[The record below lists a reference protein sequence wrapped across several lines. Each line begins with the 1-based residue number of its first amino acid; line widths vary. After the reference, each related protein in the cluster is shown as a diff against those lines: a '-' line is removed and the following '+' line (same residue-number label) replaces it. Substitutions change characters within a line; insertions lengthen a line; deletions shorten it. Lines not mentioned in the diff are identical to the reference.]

1 MFFPNATVEIYDETA
16 DAEQFGVD
24 EYTGEPKKG
33 LTLQSTVQGDLQPL
47 SPGQS
52 LREFGAV
59 IQGTYRLFLPINT
72 QISCSSQV
80 KVDGQL
86 YQVQGD
92 PMKRT
97 ALLPHIK
104 VLLIRERTP

>member
-1 MFFPNATVEIYDETA
+1 MFFPNTTVEIYEETA
-16 DAEQFGVD
+16 DAEQFGAD
-24 EYTGEPKKG
+24 EYTGAPKTG
-33 LTLQSTVQGDLQPL
+33 PVLQSTVQGDFQPL

-59 IQGTYRLFLPINT
+59 IQGTYRLYLDVDV
-72 QISCSSQV
+72 QISASSQV

-86 YQVQGD
+86 YQVHGD

-97 ALLPHIK
+97 ALIPHIK
-104 VLLIRERTP
+104 VLLVRERTP